1 MSRTSSKSGKRS
13 GSRSDKIYLYGL
25 NTIQTLLATT
35 PERVL
40 VIYFEQNRKDK
51 RTQAILDLA
60 QQHEIPHQFC
70 QRSLFEKNLGEVNH
84 QGVMAETK
92 PIAAQSENDL
102 YQQLDSMDATPFLLC
117 LDGVTD
123 PHNLGACL
131 RTADAAG
138 VQAVIVPKDN
148 ACSLNATVS
157 KVASGAAE
165 MMPFYSVTNLSRCL
179 RELKDRGIWC
189 VGLAGEASQD
199 LYQTDLSGPLA
210 LVMGAEGKGLRRLT
224 AETCDSL
231 ASLPMHGHVS
241 SLNVSVTTGIALYEA
256 VRQRA

>member
-1 MSRTSSKSGKRS
+1 MSKTGRKS
-13 GSRSDKIYLYGL
+13 GSRSDQSYLYGL
-25 NTIQTLLATT
+25 NTIQTLLTT
-35 PERVL
+35 SPQRVL
-40 VIYFEQNRKDK
+40 IIYLEQNRKDK
-51 RTQAILDLA
+51 RIQGIQELA
-60 QQHEIPHQFC
+60 AQHGVNIQFC
-70 QRSLFEKNLGEVNH
+70 QRSLFEKNLGDANH
-84 QGVMAETK
+84 QGVMAEVK
-92 PIAAQSENDL
+92 PIAAQSENEL
-102 YQQLDSMDATPFLLC
+102 YHLLDTVDATPFLLC

-138 VQAVIVPKDN
+138 IQAVIVPKDN

-165 MMPFYSVTNLSRCL
+165 MMPFFSVTNLSRCL

-189 VGLAGEASQD
+189 VGLAGDAQQD
-199 LYQTDLSGPLA
+199 LYQTDLKGPLT

-256 VRQRA
+256 VRQRR